1 MKNLYVLSTDKISR
15 LFLNEINNKLL
26 IDDDNSLKKV
36 LQSGSYQHIYI
47 TNDEKVKEGD
57 WCIDLDSYFVT
68 KFATC
73 WKHKIVKKIILT
85 INQELIYDGVQAID
99 NEFLEWFVKNPSCEE
114 VMLWRFHGINT
125 SIAEVNAISGD
136 GSLNWQGRSDLRD
149 YKIII
154 PRTNQQIIDEDYA
167 GGLEMGQILEK
178 EEPKQETLE
187 EVAYKIFSTM
197 PSEISTSTAKYK
209 ALELAKWQQ
218 EKMYSEEDL
227 KYAYEQG
234 KLYSN
239 ICYSREFDN
248 VIEIIK
254 TNKI

>member
-1 MKNLYVLSTDKISR
+1 MKNIHVLSTKKPS
-15 LFLNEINNKLL
+15 KLL
-26 IDDDNSLKKV
+26 KDIVDKTYQLKKEV
-36 LQSGSYQHIYI
+36 TFGNRIEVPLNIYI
-47 TNDEKVKEGD
+47 TSDEEIKEGYYL
-57 WCIDLDSYFVT
+57 DLTHDFVM
-68 KFATC
+68 KSVFYPSSDKNC
-73 WKHKIVKKIILT
+73 KKIILT
-85 INQELIYDGVQAID
+85 TDQDLIKDGVQAID
-99 NEFLEWFVKNPSCEE
+99 DEFLEWFVKNPSCEE